1 MGEDMLLLG
10 IAGVLTSIACAASV
24 GTGFISAIGKALSI
38 VVAAIG
44 ITLGTTVGTVVAS
57 TGATTLT
64 TASVGMMFGSLTVIA
79 GNIAVRRLIRRTKA
93 QRHF

>member
-10 IAGVLTSIACAASV
+10 IAGVLTSIACAATV
-24 GTGFISAIGKALSI
+24 GTGFISAVGRALSI

-44 ITLGTTVGTVVAS
+44 ITLGTTIGTVVAS
-57 TGATTLT
+57 TGTSTMT
-64 TASVGMMFGSLTVIA
+64 TASVGIMAGSLAVIA
-79 GNIAVRRLIRRTKA
+79 GNVAVRKLIKKTKA

>member
-1 MGEDMLLLG
+1 MLLLG